1 VTCGREDQRP
11 KLRDDKG
18 FSDALEVI
26 RGGPD
31 SVEKLRRHVRRT
43 HRAWCLSGVPL
54 YGISVFC
61 VLDDIGPASLRGIL
75 GSRLVTYRRVH
86 VTTVGALRE
95 GGFLLLATGRRPHFT
110 TVLASDEDRDLNRL
124 LACLGPPQDNREHL
138 AALRG
143 PKGSRG

>member
-1 VTCGREDQRP
+1 VTCGRDDQQP
-11 KLRDDKG
+11 KLRDEPKLSG
-18 FSDALEVI
+18 AVEVI

-61 VLDDIGPASLRGIL
+61 VLDDIGPASVRGIL
-75 GSRLVTYRRVH
+75 GGRLVTYRRVH

-95 GGFLLLATGRRPHFT
+95 GGFRLLPTGRRPHYT
-110 TVLASDEDRDLNRL
+110 AVLASDEDPELNRL
-124 LACLGPPQDNREHL
+124 LACLGALHDNREHL
-138 AALRG
+138 AAMRG
-143 PKGSRG
+143 PRGSRG

>member
-1 VTCGREDQRP
+1 VTCGRDDQQP
-11 KLRDDKG
+11 KLRDERPPPDG
-18 FSDALEVI
+18 VQVV

-31 SVEKLRRHVRRT
+31 TVEKLRRHVRRT
-43 HRAWCLSGVPL
+43 QRAWCLSGVPL
-54 YGISVFC
+54 YGISIFC

-86 VTTVGALRE
+86 LTTVGALRE

-110 TVLASDEDRDLNRL
+110 TALASDEDRYLNRL

-143 PKGSRG
+143 PRGSRG